1 MVQCF
6 PGALKLSTVAVS
18 WECKTSGI
26 ILPDKPSNI
35 EQGVLQQIAEG
46 DEASFRQLYA
56 RYYPQLRPFIWK
68 YTGSALQTED
78 ILQETFIRIWLNRDK
93 LPEIENLSAW
103 IFKVAS
109 REYLTMLR
117 KQLVYE
123 EKLAT
128 LHINMDKEGEL
139 APLTPDDQ
147 AHLADIRRVIGEA
160 VARLPEQRR
169 RIYRMS
175 RDEGIRIQEIADT
188 LSITPRT
195 VKNVLTISLKE
206 IREHLAASGYTFMI
220 PLFLFLK
227 DY

>member
-1 MVQCF
+1 M
-6 PGALKLSTVAVS
+6 
-18 WECKTSGI
+18 
-26 ILPDKPSNI
+26 PDKSLNI

-56 RYYPQLRPFIWK
+56 HYYPQLRPFIWK

-93 LPEIENLSAW
+93 LPEIENLRAW

-117 KQLVYE
+117 KKLLYE
-123 EKLAT
+123 EKLAAM
-128 LHINMDKEGEL
+128 NVGQEGEY

-147 AHLADIRRVIGEA
+147 AHLAEIRRVIGEA